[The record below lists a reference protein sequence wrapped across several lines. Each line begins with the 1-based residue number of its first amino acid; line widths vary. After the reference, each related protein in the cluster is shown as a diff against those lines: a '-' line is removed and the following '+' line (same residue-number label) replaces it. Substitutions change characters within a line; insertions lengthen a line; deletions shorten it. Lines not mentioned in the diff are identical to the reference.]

1 VLQRVREA
9 STRVELRLLDRDEHP
24 ELRDELRICGAARV
38 PVAVFMTEDF
48 FECSRFGDRTLASY
62 RKLVRRTDAAPSD
75 PPPRDAREREGTIAE
90 WVNECERVQH
100 MMRLSP
106 YLRERHGD

>member
-1 VLQRVREA
+1 
-9 STRVELRLLDRDEHP
+9 
-24 ELRDELRICGAARV
+24 
-38 PVAVFMTEDF
+38 MTEDF

-62 RKLVRRTDAAPSD
+62 RALARRMHEGPGAAGPATWD
-75 PPPRDAREREGTIAE
+75 PGERAATTAE
-90 WVNECERVQH
+90 WVAECERVQL